1 MTKLRLPPG
10 RKGISFHSI
19 IRLVSE
25 CRLIF
30 PRPIACQKAPEVN
43 PKHPYRGLLA
53 TSVIKSHSIDRKAFT
68 VAKRIDLFDSTY
80 SHFTKQVLET
90 IRKETFGQDIGQN
103 SWTTVDEYDRFISWL
118 DLRPEHHVLE
128 VASGSGGPARYLAN
142 SANCRVTG
150 IDANEAG
157 VATATQSVASSNQAD
172 RITFEVADAN
182 SRLPFD
188 DNSFDA
194 ILCIDSM
201 NHFPDRLK
209 VFQEWRRV
217 LRPGRRAV
225 FTDPV
230 VITGPVTNDELA
242 LRSSI
247 GLFLFVPPGVNE
259 QLIEASGFRLLK
271 HEDVSANAALVSGR
285 WHESRQR
292 HKDALVKI
300 EGEERFEGLQQ
311 FFAAVHRLTSERRLS
326 RIVYLVEKQDR

>member
-1 MTKLRLPPG
+1 MAR
-10 RKGISFHSI
+10 
-19 IRLVSE
+19 
-25 CRLIF
+25 
-30 PRPIACQKAPEVN
+30 
-43 PKHPYRGLLA
+43 
-53 TSVIKSHSIDRKAFT
+53 
-68 VAKRIDLFDSTY
+68 RIDLFDSTY
-80 SHFTKQVLET
+80 GHFTNQILET

-103 SWTTVDEYDRFISWL
+103 SWTTVEEYDRFLSWL
-118 DLRPEHHVLE
+118 GLQSEHHVLE
-128 VASGSGGPARYLAN
+128 VASGSGGPAHYLADHVG
-142 SANCRVTG
+142 CRVTG

-157 VATATQSVASSNQAD
+157 IATAAQGAASSNQAD
-172 RITFEVADAN
+172 RVSFAVADAN
-182 SRLPFD
+182 SPLSFA

-194 ILCIDSM
+194 VLCIDSM

-259 QLIEASGFRLLK
+259 QLIEAAGFGLESE
-271 HEDVSANAALVSGR
+271 EDVTGNAALVSGR
-285 WHESRQR
+285 WHQSRQR

-300 EGEERFEGLQQ
+300 EGEERFAGLQE
-311 FFAAVHRLTSERRLS
+311 FFAAVYWLTSEKRLS
-326 RIVYLVEKQDR
+326 RIVYLVEKRAS

>member
-1 MTKLRLPPG
+1 
-10 RKGISFHSI
+10 
-19 IRLVSE
+19 
-25 CRLIF
+25 
-30 PRPIACQKAPEVN
+30 
-43 PKHPYRGLLA
+43 
-53 TSVIKSHSIDRKAFT
+53 SVIKSHSIDRKAFT

-80 SHFTKQVLET
+80 SHFTEQILES

-103 SWTTVDEYDRFISWL
+103 SWTTVEEYDRFISWL
-118 DLRPEHHVLE
+118 DLRPQHKILKF
-128 VASGSGGPARYLAN
+128 SRGPGGPAGLLPN
-142 SANCRVTG
+142 KVSCRVTG

-157 VATATQSVASSNQAD
+157 VATATLSVANSNQVD
-172 RITFEVADAN
+172 QIKFEVADAN
-182 SRLPFD
+182 SLLPFD

-194 ILCIDSM
+194 VLCIDSM

-209 VFQEWRRV
+209 GFQEWRRV
-217 LRPGRRAV
+217 LRPGRRPV

-247 GLFLFVPPGVNE
+247 GLFLFVPLGVNE

-292 HKDALVKI
+292 HKDALIKI
-300 EGEERFEGLQQ
+300 EGEERFAGLQQ

-326 RIVYLVEKQDR
+326 RIVYLVEKQPS